1 MSETLEIAKYVIPSI
16 VVFLTSWFT
25 VKSFLTTKEE
35 LQRKELKAK
44 LDELQLQNK
53 REDKQQ
59 LIPIRLQA
67 YERMVLFVERISPQ
81 SLIFRVQSP
90 NQKVFQLQS
99 ALLKSIR
106 NEYEHN
112 LAQQLY
118 ISKESWA
125 MLKTAKEDIVKL
137 INNAAAN
144 TKPDDNAIELSKRI
158 FEMSMGE
165 KQNSEIAIE
174 MLKKDIHKL
183 F

>member
-1 MSETLEIAKYVIPSI
+1 M
-16 VVFLTSWFT
+16 FL
-25 VKSFLTTKEE
+25 
-35 LQRKELKAK
+35 
-44 LDELQLQNK
+44 
-53 REDKQQ
+53 
-59 LIPIRLQA
+59 
-67 YERMVLFVERISPQ
+67 ERISPQ
-81 SLIFRVQSP
+81 SLVFRVQNP
-90 NQKVFQLQS
+90 NQKVFQLHS
-99 ALLKSIR
+99 VLLQSIR
-106 NEYEHN
+106 DEYEHN

-144 TKPDDNAIELSKRI
+144 TKPDENSIELSRRI

-165 KQNSEIAIE
+165 KQNFEIAVE